1 MTDRRQFA
9 LDGEML
15 GATLVTARLRIEPL
29 QGLHARLLFDGMQ
42 DPAVY
47 EWISMPRPPSADDLE
62 QRWIRLARDGARSR
76 EVIDLGWAVQRT
88 EDGTW
93 IGKLDAEIQASGVA
107 TNVGYLFFAPFWS
120 RGYASE
126 AVAALSDHL
135 ARHGV
140 AEQRAAVTIGND
152 ASCRVLE
159 RAGFVRT
166 RVLPGNDRLRGVL
179 VDDVE
184 YIRRD

>member
-9 LDGEML
+9 LDGATL
-15 GATLVTARLRIEPL
+15 GATLVTVRLRIEPL
-29 QGLHARLLFDGMQ
+29 QGRHAHLLFDGMQ

-47 EWISMPRPPSADDLE
+47 EWISMPPPPSADELE
-62 QRWIRLARDGARSR
+62 ARWIRLARDGARSR
-76 EVIDLGWAVQRT
+76 EAIDLGWAVQRA
-88 EDGTW
+88 EDGAW
-93 IGKLDAEIQASGVA
+93 IGKLDAEIRASGVA
-107 TNVGYLFFAPFWS
+107 SNVGYFFFSPFWGN
-120 RGYASE
+120 GYASE
-126 AVAALSDHL
+126 AVAALSGHL

-140 AEQRAAVTIGND
+140 AEQHATVTVGNE

-159 RAGFVRT
+159 RAGFVRM
-166 RVLPGNDRLRGVL
+166 RVLPGNDTLRGVL